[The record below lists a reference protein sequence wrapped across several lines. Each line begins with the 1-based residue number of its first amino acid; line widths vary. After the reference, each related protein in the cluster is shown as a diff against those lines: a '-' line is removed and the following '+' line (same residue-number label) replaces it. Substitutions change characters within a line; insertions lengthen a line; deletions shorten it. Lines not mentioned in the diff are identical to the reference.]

1 VSRGGE
7 REVLL
12 EAEELRM
19 YFPIRRGLLRRHVGD
34 VKAVDGVSFVIH
46 RGETLGLVGE
56 SGCGKTTLGR
66 LLLRA
71 HEPTG
76 GKVYFLREGERI
88 DVTALDRAGLR
99 EARRRM
105 QPIFQD
111 PFSSLNPRMTVEEI
125 VGEPLLCYGMRNA
138 SKRRD
143 KVVEVL
149 GLVGLHEGYLSRYPH
164 AFSGGQR
171 QRIGVA
177 RAIALNPDLVIA
189 DEAVSALDVSIQAQV
204 LNLLKDLQSRLDL
217 TYLFISHD
225 LGVVE
230 HICDRVIVMYVG
242 LVVEA
247 GPTSDVFAKPRHP
260 YVEALLSA
268 VPRPDPSYRL
278 DDFALSGEVADPA
291 NRPSGC
297 PFHPRCVYARDIC
310 REEQPALRSIGTGSN
325 RNRLAACHF
334 AEELDLRGVSGVS

>member
-1 VSRGGE
+1 MNGE
-7 REVLL
+7 PRVLL
-12 EAEELRM
+12 DAHELRK
-19 YFPIRRGLLRRHVGD
+19 YFPIRRGLFRRHVGD
-34 VKAVDGVSFVIH
+34 VKAVDGVSFKIH

-76 GKVYFLREGERI
+76 GKVYFLPEGERI
-88 DVTALDRAGLR
+88 DVTAADRAGLR
-99 EARRRM
+99 KVRRRM

-111 PFSSLNPRMTVEEI
+111 PYSSLNPRMTVEEI
-125 VGEPLLCYGMRNA
+125 VGEPLLCYGVRNA
-138 SKRRD
+138 AKRRAR
-143 KVVEVL
+143 VIEVL
-149 GLVGLHEGYLSRYPH
+149 ELVGLDKQYLSRYPH

-177 RAIALNPDLVIA
+177 RAIVLNPDLVIA

-204 LNLLKDLQSRLDL
+204 LNLLKDLQSKLDL

-247 GPTSDVFAKPRHP
+247 GNTGDVFAKPRHP
-260 YVEALLSA
+260 YVEALLAA

-278 DDFALSGEVADPA
+278 DDFALTGEVADPA
-291 NRPSGC
+291 NRPRGC
-297 PFHPRCVYARDIC
+297 PFHPRCAYAQDIC
-310 REEQPALRSIGTGSN
+310 REEQPALRAVGAGSN
-325 RNRLAACHF
+325 ENRFAACHF
-334 AEELDLRGVSGVS
+334 AGDLNLRGVCEAP